1 MSWNSNKLTRY
12 NSQED
17 VRIHQTQTRYQGFM
31 ALDAIQLQFR
41 RFEGDWSPIMERELL
56 RRQAAAGVLIWDPKR
71 DELLFIEQFRIGA
84 MEDERTPWCLE
95 VVAGIAD
102 AADESFETLLRREA
116 QEEANVTLE
125 KLEKLP
131 SYFVSPGGTNERM
144 HLYLG
149 YADLTHAGGVHGLA
163 SENEDIRTHCIP
175 AKLLPEL
182 LEQGVFNNAASLIAV
197 QWFLLNSHAEGQG
210 RGIA

>member
-1 MSWNSNKLTRY
+1 MSWNSKALTRY
-12 NSQED
+12 NNQKD

-31 ALDAIQLQFR
+31 ALDSIQLQFR

-56 RRQAAAGVLIWDPKR
+56 RRQEAAGVLIWDPKR
-71 DELLFIEQFRIGA
+71 DELLFIEQFRVGA
-84 MEDERTPWCLE
+84 LDDKRSPWCLE

-102 AADESFETLLRREA
+102 VAGESMEALLRREA

-125 KLEKLP
+125 KLKKLP
-131 SYFVSPGGTNERM
+131 SYFVSPGGTNEQM

-163 SENEDIRTHCIP
+163 SENEDIRSHCIP
-175 AKLLPEL
+175 ATLLPEL
-182 LEQGVFNNAASLIAV
+182 LEQGIFNNAASLIAV

-210 RGIA
+210 RGTA